1 MSTATELAELDAAIA
16 ENELAADE
24 GERLRELLAEGWE
37 LASAVGQVLSARETP
52 PPAETTPPPPPT
64 EPTDKQWR
72 ELGKENERHEA
83 AVHRI
88 MGAFVAG
95 FETCEACGGSALTP
109 PGPPAPAPKPHEWFK
124 TCDTCNG
131 FGQVLTGSLR
141 AGNEARDCPTCLG
154 RGYLEALDEQGAP
167 LAGANGAQSPPAELP
182 PVASSDAAAAPAAG
196 ERFGVPSWMGD
207 PNLGR

>member
-16 ENELAADE
+16 ENELTADE
-24 GERLRELLAEGWE
+24 AESLREGVAAGVNIAAALE
-37 LASAVGQVLSARETP
+37 QVLADRSPVPEAETP
-52 PPAETTPPPPPT
+52 PPPPPT

-88 MGAFVAG
+88 MGEFVAG
-95 FETCEACGGSALTP
+95 FETCDGCGGSGLTP

-167 LAGANGAQSPPAELP
+167 LAGANGAQSPPVELS
-182 PVASSDAAAAPAAG
+182 PVPNGAGAVAPAAG
-196 ERFGVPSWMGD
+196 DRFGVPSWMGD